1 MEHSIEANS
10 EAVASSSHILESTVT
25 EIYVN

>member
-1 MEHSIEANS
+1 MEQSIEANS
-10 EAVASSSHILESTVT
+10 EAMASSNHILESTVT

>member
-1 MEHSIEANS
+1 MERFVEANA
-10 EAVASSSHILESTVT
+10 EAMASSGHILESTVT